1 MRSKLVV
8 GVTMLLVLGLAA
20 SARAQDQ
27 DGKEDMN
34 TTLQALKQRIK
45 DQDRRLAELEA
56 REAASKNVLTK
67 DDVRKVV
74 DEMYADAAKRS
85 SGMPKWAENLKF
97 SGDFRLRYDGQYYD
111 FAAKGSPSSDQLKD
125 RNRARYRLRFG
136 FVKTWMED
144 QMEVGFRLASGNSND
159 PTSTN
164 QTMGESGGGEVGF
177 AKRPVWVD
185 LAYAKYAPKEL
196 KGLSITGGKMIN
208 PMLFNDLFWD
218 TDVNPEGFWAEYK
231 PTFGNLTP
239 FVGGGYFI
247 VKETN
252 QGAATTDSYD
262 VDMWAIQLGAT
273 YAFTPD
279 VKYTLFALYNGYSTY
294 GNSIN
299 ATNGNDTLANIS
311 NFRIIDV
318 GNKVD
323 FKLFNIPFSVFFDW
337 AHNCANSDPAVNYDN
352 KSDAYATGLNIGQ
365 NKKKGD
371 WSLKYRYGYI
381 QANSLPGQYVDSD
394 FGFANRK
401 GHVWGGTY
409 NVTDDL
415 TAGLSLY
422 YTSPIHAMSN
432 PNEGDT
438 TTLMADLVWKF

>member
-8 GVTMLLVLGLAA
+8 GVGMLLMLSLAA
-20 SARAQDQ
+20 PSWAQAQDSN
-27 DGKEDMN
+27 DDLN

-45 DQDRRLAELEA
+45 DQDRRLAELES
-56 REAASKNVLTK
+56 REAESKNVLTK

-74 DEMYADAAKRS
+74 DEMYADAAKRGN
-85 SGMPKWAENLKF
+85 GMPKWAENLKF
-97 SGDFRLRYDGQYYD
+97 SGDFRLRYDSQIYD
-111 FAAKGSPSSDQLKD
+111 FAAKGSPSSDGQKD

-136 FVKTWMED
+136 LVKTWMED

-164 QTMGESGGGEVGF
+164 QTLGESGAGEVGF
-177 AKRPVWVD
+177 AKRPIWVD
-185 LAYAKYAPKEL
+185 LAYAKYAPKEI
-196 KGLSITGGKMIN
+196 KGLSITGGKMKN
-208 PMLFNDLFWD
+208 PMLFNDVFFD

-239 FVGGGYFI
+239 FVGGGYFLI
-247 VKETN
+247 KETN
-252 QGAATTDSYD
+252 QGTSTTDSYD
-262 VDMWAIQLGAT
+262 VDMWAVQMGAT
-273 YAFTPD
+273 YAFSPD
-279 VKYTLFALYNGYSTY
+279 LKYTLFGLYNGYSTY
-294 GNSIN
+294 DDSVN
-299 ATNGNDTLANIS
+299 ATNGNDTLSKIT
-311 NFRIIDV
+311 NFRTITV

-323 FKLFNIPFSVFFDW
+323 FNLFKIPFSVFFDW
-337 AHNCANSDPAVNYDN
+337 AHNCANSDPTPKYDGESN
-352 KSDAYATGLNIGQ
+352 AYAVGLNIGE

-401 GHVWGGTY
+401 GHVFGGAY
-409 NVTDDL
+409 NITDDL
-415 TAGLSLY
+415 TAGVSVY
-422 YTSPIHAMSN
+422 YTSPIHAVSN

-438 TTLMADLVWKF
+438 TTIQGDLVWKF